1 MPWKHTLW
9 IALAAVLL
17 TIAPVN
23 AQVTLPTPT
32 PPDAFDADAI
42 AEIDLSEPPVI
53 PEWTDTAR
61 EIYAYGQTLDRDPA
75 AVAKVGD
82 SVTAAPEFLT
92 PLATDE
98 IDPGEYETIV
108 TDVLDTIDANTF
120 ARDSMAASEGLLT
133 VSVVDP
139 MWAGD
144 ECNANESPLLCEYRL
159 LNPAY
164 ALIMFGTNDVL
175 ALDAATFNMFLRD
188 VVQQTG
194 EAGVVPVLSTF
205 PPRPEDV
212 DKSLT
217 FNRIIVQLATDY
229 DLPLIN
235 LLAALEPLPD
245 YGVDPDDTLHLTAP
259 PAPLNPVT
267 FTEEGL
273 EYGYNVRNLVTLQT
287 LHQLMTTLDDTDQN

>member
-1 MPWKHTLW
+1 M
-9 IALAAVLL
+9 
-17 TIAPVN
+17 
-23 AQVTLPTPT
+23 
-32 PPDAFDADAI
+32 
-42 AEIDLSEPPVI
+42 
-53 PEWTDTAR
+53 
-61 EIYAYGQTLDRDPA
+61 
-75 AVAKVGD
+75 
-82 SVTAAPEFLT
+82 
-92 PLATDE
+92 
-98 IDPGEYETIV
+98 
-108 TDVLDTIDANTF
+108 LDTIHADTF

-133 VSVVDP
+133 VSVIDP

-144 ECNANESPLLCEYRL
+144 DCTANESPLLCEYRL

-188 VVQQTG
+188 VVRQTG

-212 DKSLT
+212 EKSLT
-217 FNRIIVQLATDY
+217 FNQIIVQVATDY
-229 DLPLIN
+229 NIPLIN
-235 LLAALEPLPD
+235 LLPALEPLPD

-267 FTEEGL
+267 FTDEGL

-287 LHQLMTTLDDTDQN
+287 LHQLMTTLDESPTDAADQN